1 MGNILQFKR
10 NGILLGL
17 CGKYKGLWDACSSK
31 SELVRLALDVNGI
44 EFMSD
49 SIAFGW
55 GLSRDYL
62 MKEFGEFMNGAYR
75 CQERGYT
82 SEMYVGARGVVSVS
96 STLVLAAY
104 CDGLELLVPE
114 HMACKVYVCGCSR
127 VRVES
132 RGRLELHVYGTD
144 NDVVVDVVH
153 GGVALREDVQ
163 ESQWSKRDCVR
174 PEAN

>member
-1 MGNILQFKR
+1 MSDILQFKR
-10 NGILLGL
+10 NAIHLGL
-17 CGKYKGLWDACSSK
+17 CGKYKNLWDACSSK
-31 SELVRLALDVNGI
+31 SELVRLALDGNGI

-82 SEMYVGARGVVSVS
+82 SEMYVGARGVVIVS

-114 HMACKVYVCGCSR
+114 HMACKVYVCGGSR
-127 VRVES
+127 LRVEI
-132 RGRLELHVYGTD
+132 RGRLELYVYGPD
-144 NDVVVDVVH
+144 NDVAVDVAN
-153 GGVALREDVQ
+153 GGVVLRDDVQ
-163 ESQWSKRDCVR
+163 ESQWSKSGCVR
-174 PEAN
+174 PVVG